1 MNIYMMQNTDTF
13 SMDIDLNALSF
24 IDTPTCKINDKKYF
38 TDYMKYRFKE
48 ETANKIQISDNIIRF
63 NPHENNYLDS
73 PQDWK
78 FIITYKNIFLYFV
91 NWKYQSHINMNE
103 VIKIE
108 DVIKVLNQ
116 YNRDFE
122 NYIINKYNKNVI
134 DWNMLSF
141 VIFDYTNIYPD
152 RKYLHDYVLF
162 VQQFYN
168 EMKTQY
174 NKIMYEIN
182 KIKKEIE
189 ELDKEYIVRKQA
201 LQSKL
206 NQFN

>member
-1 MNIYMMQNTDTF
+1 MQIFDTS
-13 SMDIDLNALSF
+13 SMDIDLDALSF
-24 IDTPTCKINDKKYF
+24 IDSPVCKINDKKYF

-48 ETANKIQISDNIIRF
+48 ETSNKIQMSDDIIRL
-63 NPHENNYLDS
+63 NPYENNHLDL

-78 FIITYKNIFLYFV
+78 LIITYKKIFLYFV

-108 DVIKVLNQ
+108 DVIKVLNE

-122 NYIINKYNKNVI
+122 NYIINKYKKNVI

-162 VQQFYN
+162 VQQFYG
-168 EMKTQY
+168 EMKNQHDKNMQESY
-174 NKIMYEIN
+174 
-182 KIKKEIE
+182 KIKKEMDD
-189 ELDKEYIVRKQA
+189 LDREYIARKQA

-206 NQFN
+206 NLLS

>member
-1 MNIYMMQNTDTF
+1 MMQIFDTS
-13 SMDIDLNALSF
+13 SMDIDFNELSF
-24 IDTPTCKINDKKYF
+24 IDSPVCKINDKKYF

-48 ETANKIQISDNIIRF
+48 ETSNKIQMSDDIIRL
-63 NPHENNYLDS
+63 NPYENNHIDL

-78 FIITYKNIFLYFV
+78 LIITHKKIFLYFV

-108 DVIKVLNQ
+108 DVIKVLNE

-122 NYIINKYNKNVI
+122 NYIINKYKKNVI

-162 VQQFYN
+162 VQQFYS
-168 EMKTQY
+168 EMKNQHDKNMQEFY
-174 NKIMYEIN
+174 
-182 KIKKEIE
+182 KIKKEMDD
-189 ELDKEYIVRKQA
+189 LDREYIARKQA

-206 NQFN
+206 NLLF

>member
-1 MNIYMMQNTDTF
+1 MQIFDTS
-13 SMDIDLNALSF
+13 SMDIDFNALSF
-24 IDTPTCKINDKKYF
+24 IDSPVCKINDKKYF

-48 ETANKIQISDNIIRF
+48 ETSNKIQMSDDIIRL
-63 NPHENNYLDS
+63 NPYENNHIDL

-78 FIITYKNIFLYFV
+78 LIITHKKIFLYFV

-108 DVIKVLNQ
+108 DVIKVINQ

-122 NYIINKYNKNVI
+122 NYIINKYKKNVI

-162 VQQFYN
+162 VQQFYS
-168 EMKTQY
+168 EMKNQHDKNMQESY
-174 NKIMYEIN
+174 
-182 KIKKEIE
+182 KIKKEMDD
-189 ELDKEYIVRKQA
+189 LDEEYITRKQA

-206 NQFN
+206 NLLF

>member
-1 MNIYMMQNTDTF
+1 MQIFDTS
-13 SMDIDLNALSF
+13 SMDIDFNELSF
-24 IDTPTCKINDKKYF
+24 IDSPVCKINDKKYF

-48 ETANKIQISDNIIRF
+48 ETSNKIQMSDDIIRL
-63 NPHENNYLDS
+63 NPYENNHIDL

-78 FIITYKNIFLYFV
+78 LIITHKKIFLYFV

-108 DVIKVLNQ
+108 DVIKVLNE

-122 NYIINKYNKNVI
+122 NYIINKYKKNVI

-162 VQQFYN
+162 VQQFYS
-168 EMKTQY
+168 EMKNQHDKNMQEFY
-174 NKIMYEIN
+174 
-182 KIKKEIE
+182 KIKKEMDD
-189 ELDKEYIVRKQA
+189 LDREYIARKQA

-206 NQFN
+206 NLLF

>member
-1 MNIYMMQNTDTF
+1 MMQIFDTS
-13 SMDIDLNALSF
+13 SMDIDLDALSF
-24 IDTPTCKINDKKYF
+24 IDSPVCKINDKKYF

-48 ETANKIQISDNIIRF
+48 ETSNKIQMSDDIIRL
-63 NPHENNYLDS
+63 NPYENNHLDL

-78 FIITYKNIFLYFV
+78 LIITYKKIFLYFV

-108 DVIKVLNQ
+108 DVIKVLNE

-122 NYIINKYNKNVI
+122 NYIINKYKKNVI

-162 VQQFYN
+162 VQQFYG
-168 EMKTQY
+168 EMKNQHDKNMQESY
-174 NKIMYEIN
+174 
-182 KIKKEIE
+182 KIKKEMDD
-189 ELDKEYIVRKQA
+189 LDREYIARKQA

-206 NQFN
+206 NLLS

>member
-1 MNIYMMQNTDTF
+1 
-13 SMDIDLNALSF
+13 
-24 IDTPTCKINDKKYF
+24 
-38 TDYMKYRFKE
+38 
-48 ETANKIQISDNIIRF
+48 
-63 NPHENNYLDS
+63 
-73 PQDWK
+73 
-78 FIITYKNIFLYFV
+78 
-91 NWKYQSHINMNE
+91 
-103 VIKIE
+103 
-108 DVIKVLNQ
+108 
-116 YNRDFE
+116 
-122 NYIINKYNKNVI
+122 
-134 DWNMLSF
+134 
-141 VIFDYTNIYPD
+141 
-152 RKYLHDYVLF
+152 LHDYVLF

>member
-1 MNIYMMQNTDTF
+1 MMQIFDTS
-13 SMDIDLNALSF
+13 SMDIDFNALSF
-24 IDTPTCKINDKKYF
+24 IDSPVCKINDKKYF

-48 ETANKIQISDNIIRF
+48 ETSNKIQMSDDIIRL
-63 NPHENNYLDS
+63 NPYENNHIDL

-78 FIITYKNIFLYFV
+78 LIITHKKIFLYFV

-108 DVIKVLNQ
+108 DVIKVLNE

-122 NYIINKYNKNVI
+122 NYIINKYKKNVI

-162 VQQFYN
+162 VQQFYG
-168 EMKTQY
+168 EMKNQHDKNMQESY
-174 NKIMYEIN
+174 
-182 KIKKEIE
+182 KIKKEMDD
-189 ELDKEYIVRKQA
+189 LDREYIARKQA

-206 NQFN
+206 NLLF